1 MDRRNKGLFFVCAA
15 LMLLLWPCTRLA
27 LGEGPASLQKQKE
40 KLRGLEG
47 DTSKTRKTI
56 KQQQK
61 KECSIMEQLHAI
73 DKELEKKRR
82 ELAIYESNLA
92 HNRERKQEVEE
103 QLRQIEKGI
112 AEKLDHLKGRL
123 RAIYKSGGIGL
134 MKVIFSASSVDQLIQ
149 SMTLMRYIA
158 QFDAKSVEELRHE
171 QALYC
176 ARTRDLEGYESRV
189 NAYKEQASRNKE
201 MLERQQGERN
211 ALLESVRRDK
221 GKQIALLE
229 GLERQSEEIRRIIKR
244 WGTGK
249 AAGGNF
255 AVLKGQLIW
264 PVEGTVL
271 VPYGLHHDSRLDRKI
286 LNNGI
291 DIGAPLGSDIVS
303 VGAGKVLYAGW
314 FLGYGKLIIID
325 HGNGYNTI
333 YAHTSEIAVH
343 EGQQIKGGERIATV
357 GDTHSIR
364 GAELYFEIRHNGQ
377 PCDPLV
383 WLSRR

>member
-1 MDRRNKGLFFVCAA
+1 MV
-15 LMLLLWPCTRLA
+15 LLWPCTRAA
-27 LGEGPASLQKQKE
+27 LGEGPAPLQKQKE

-47 DTSKTRKTI
+47 EASDARKAI
-56 KQQQK
+56 KRQR
-61 KECSIMEQLHAI
+61 KEESSIMEQLHAI

-92 HNRERKQEVEE
+92 YNRKKKQEVEA
-103 QLRQIEKGI
+103 QLKQIEKGI
-112 AEKLDHLKGRL
+112 AEKTAHLKGRL

-134 MKVIFSASSVDQLIQ
+134 MRVVFSVDSVDQLIQ

-158 QFDAKSVEELRHE
+158 QSDSDRVADLRRE
-171 QALYC
+171 QSLFA
-176 ARTRDLEGYESRV
+176 ARTRDLDGYESRV
-189 NAYKEQASRNKE
+189 NAYKEQASMKKGV
-201 MLERQQGERN
+201 LEKRQRERN
-211 ALLESVRRDK
+211 ALLASVRRDK
-221 GKQIALLE
+221 QRQIALLT
-229 GLERQSEEIRRIIKR
+229 GLERQSEELRRLIKR

-249 AAGGNF
+249 AADGNF
-255 AVLKGQLIW
+255 AALKGQLIW
-264 PVEGTVL
+264 PVDGTVL
-271 VPYGLHHDSRLDRKI
+271 VPYGLQHDSRLDRKI

-291 DIGAPLGSDIVS
+291 DIGAPMGSEIVS

-333 YAHTSEIAVH
+333 YAHTSEIDVR